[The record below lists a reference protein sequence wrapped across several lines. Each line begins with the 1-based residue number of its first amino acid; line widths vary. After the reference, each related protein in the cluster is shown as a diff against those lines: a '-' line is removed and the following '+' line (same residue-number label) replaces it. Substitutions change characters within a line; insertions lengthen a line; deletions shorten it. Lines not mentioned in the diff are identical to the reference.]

1 MTIKVFGNIDRKEQ
15 KDRQKGTERQTE
27 KEQKERQK
35 GTDRKTEWNRKI
47 DRKEQ
52 KDRQKETGSLIPFST
67 SMNG

>member
-35 GTDRKTEWNRKI
+35 GTDRQTE
-47 DRKEQ
+47 
-52 KDRQKETGSLIPFST
+52 
-67 SMNG
+67 